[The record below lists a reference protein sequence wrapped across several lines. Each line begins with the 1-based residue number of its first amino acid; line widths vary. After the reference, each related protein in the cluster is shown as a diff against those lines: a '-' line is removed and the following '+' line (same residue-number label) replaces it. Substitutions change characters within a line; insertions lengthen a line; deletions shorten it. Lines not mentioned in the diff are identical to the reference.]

1 MFFFQNTFSYQ
12 KYNFIFKI
20 MFLQKMK
27 NIFMFYCW
35 DVFNNKNIISKEKK
49 RVILFLNYNNW
60 IFLSVKNL
68 IVVFPTFKFWKV
80 WKYFIYFILRWV
92 EKLKVYLSF
101 VFVIFPFSI
110 LSKFY
115 KFTFWTAWRR
125 GNSFRDI
132 LCAFLSILLSIW
144 TSFFLILGT
153 FLFFSS
159 S

>member
-1 MFFFQNTFSYQ
+1 MNL
-12 KYNFIFKI
+12 FKI

-35 DVFNNKNIISKEKK
+35 DVFNDKNIMSKEKK
-49 RVILFLNYNNW
+49 ERFCFW
-60 IFLSVKNL
+60 IIIIEFFLSVKNL

-132 LCAFLSILLSIW
+132 LCAFLSIQLSIW
-144 TSFFLILGT
+144 TSFFL
-153 FLFFSS
+153 F
-159 S
+159 